1 MSTIEEQ
8 LNKLR
13 EETLA
18 SLKKISTENEKEM
31 QNLRVSV
38 LGKKGSLTEIL
49 KRNERRLCRYASDYR
64 EACQ

>member
-18 SLKKISTENEKEM
+18 SLKKSRLKMKKKCKIYEF
-31 QNLRVSV
+31 LF
-38 LGKKGSLTEIL
+38 LGKRLFNRDF